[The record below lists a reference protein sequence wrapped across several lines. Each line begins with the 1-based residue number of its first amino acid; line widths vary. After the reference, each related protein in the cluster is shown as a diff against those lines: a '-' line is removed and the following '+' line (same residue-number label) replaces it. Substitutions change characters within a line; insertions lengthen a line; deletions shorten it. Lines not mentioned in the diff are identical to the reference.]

1 MLIRLLPNIYSSHP
15 TEGHALKTRTLHPN
29 LIQITRLGFVNAY
42 LVREE
47 DGFTLL
53 DTTTRGG
60 ADDLIGAAQAAD
72 GEIRRIALTHGHG
85 DHVGSVDQLKRRL
98 GASVPVLMPELDAR
112 IHAGE
117 KVVEGKL
124 PGSWPKLETTPDV
137 RLAPGD
143 RVGSLEVVASPGHTP
158 GHVSFLDTRD
168 RTLIVGDTFTSFG
181 KVAVSNHFYL
191 RFPLAAMG
199 TWDKGKD
206 LESARALRA
215 LDPALLVVGH
225 GPAVAAPGAAMD
237 QAIARAGG

>member
-1 MLIRLLPNIYSSHP
+1 
-15 TEGHALKTRTLHPN
+15 LKTRTLNPN
-29 LIQITRLGFVNAY
+29 LIQMTRLGFVNAF

-47 DGFTLL
+47 DGFTLV
-53 DTTTRGG
+53 DTTTSGG
-60 ADDLIGAAQAAD
+60 ADDMVAAARDAGA
-72 GEIRRIALTHGHG
+72 EIRRIALTHGHG
-85 DHVGSVDQLKRRL
+85 EHVGSVDALKQRL
-98 GASVPVLMPELDAR
+98 GDSVPVLMPELDAR

-117 KVVEGKL
+117 KVTDGKL

-168 RTLIVGDTFTSFG
+168 RTLIAGDTYTSFG

-191 RFPLAAMG
+191 RFPLAAMA
-199 TWDKGKD
+199 TWDKVKD

-215 LDPALLVVGH
+215 LDPALMVVGH
-225 GPAVAAPGAAMD
+225 GPATAAPGEAMD
-237 QAIARAGG
+237 RAIARAGG